1 MSDSIQFHAD
11 QVGSDVFI
19 APNATVLG
27 DVTIGDESSVW
38 FGAVIR
44 GDAEAIRIGA
54 QTNIQD
60 LSVLHADEGFP
71 CILGDRVTVG
81 HSAIVHGAK
90 VADDVLIGMRSVV
103 MNGAKIGSGS
113 IVAVGAIVTEG
124 TEIPPNSIVIGVPG
138 KVRRQAEERDAK
150 RICHAALHYVE
161 NAKRYLAEL

>member
-1 MSDSIQFHAD
+1 MSDSIQFRAD
-11 QVGSDVFI
+11 QVGKDVFI

-44 GDAEAIRIGA
+44 GDAEAIRIGR

-60 LSVLHADEGFP
+60 LSVLHADKGFP
-71 CILGDRVTVG
+71 CVLGDRVTVG
-81 HSAIVHGAK
+81 HSAIVHGAE

-138 KVRRQAEERDAK
+138 KVRRTVEERDIE
-150 RICHAALHYVE
+150 RIRYGALHYVE